1 MYNVVY
7 SMFVSFL
14 QAFQP
19 SSYYTIF
26 EISQIVKA
34 DSKIAGR
41 IIYNLCRSKVKL
53 IDFVAS

>member
-1 MYNVVY
+1 
-7 SMFVSFL
+7 MFVSFF
-14 QAFQP
+14 QAFEP

-34 DSKIAGR
+34 ESKIAGR